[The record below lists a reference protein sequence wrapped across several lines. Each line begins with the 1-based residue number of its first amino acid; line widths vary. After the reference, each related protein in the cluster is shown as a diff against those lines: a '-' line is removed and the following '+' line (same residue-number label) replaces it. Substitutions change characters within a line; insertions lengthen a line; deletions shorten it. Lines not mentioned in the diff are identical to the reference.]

1 MLVTRKSRLHIRAQ
15 NIIFVALVL
24 GALGLIGYLSTR
36 YVWEADWTAGN
47 RNSLSVASR
56 GLLATL
62 TEPIHITTFARDNET
77 LRAPIRELV
86 SRYQRVTDNLTL
98 TFVNPDLE
106 PTRVREQGIT
116 VDGELVIEYAGRR
129 ENVRELSETAIS
141 NALQRLA
148 RGGERWAVFIT
159 GHGERAPEGQ
169 ANFDL
174 GVFGKTLRNKGF
186 NVQTLYLA
194 EQGALPRNTAFVVIA
209 GPQADYL
216 PAEIK
221 LLQDYLASGG
231 NLLWLREPGAGEHG
245 LHVLAQELGIR
256 FLPGMLVDS
265 TAQLFGISDPTMILV
280 ANYPPTPVTQ
290 DFAYATVFPQATA
303 IMTPGATTDTT
314 TTDTDGKQED
324 KSGWQT
330 EPFLRTL
337 PRAWQETGKLSGAV
351 RFDADTG
358 DKAGP
363 LTLGLLLTR
372 TAPDSTSAE
381 KAASKSSAGEQRV
394 VVIGDGDFLANAY
407 IGNSGNLDLGLN
419 IFNWLGHDDSYINI
433 PARTAPDTQLHLSD
447 TALAMLVILFLAIL
461 PLGLLAAGALIW
473 WRRRRL

>member
-1 MLVTRKSRLHIRAQ
+1 MLVTRKSRLHLRAQ
-15 NIIFVALVL
+15 NIFFVALVL

-56 GLLATL
+56 ELLATL
-62 TEPIHITTFARDNET
+62 SEPSHITAFARDNET
-77 LRAPIRELV
+77 LRTPIRELV
-86 SRYQRVTDNLTL
+86 SRYQRVANDLTL
-98 TFVNPDLE
+98 VFVNPDLE

-129 ENVRELSETAIS
+129 ENVRELSEAAIS
-141 NALQRLA
+141 NAIQRLA
-148 RGGERWAVFIT
+148 RGGERWAIFIT

-174 GVFGKTLRNKGF
+174 GVFGQALQNKGF
-186 NVQTLYLA
+186 NVQTLNLA
-194 EQGALPRNTAFVVIA
+194 EQGAIPRNTALLVIA

-221 LLQDYLASGG
+221 LLQNYLASGG
-231 NLLWLREPGAGEHG
+231 NLLWLREPGAGGHG
-245 LHVLAQELGIR
+245 LQVLAQEISIG

-280 ANYPPTPVTQ
+280 ANYPPTPITQ
-290 DFAYATVFPQATA
+290 NFAYATVFPQATA
-303 IMTPGATTDTT
+303 ITT
-314 TTDTDGKQED
+314 TTDTEDKKED

-330 EPFLRTL
+330 KPFLRTL
-337 PRAWQETGKLSGAV
+337 PRAWQETGELSGTIQFNA
-351 RFDADTG
+351 DADDT
-358 DKAGP
+358 AGP

-372 TAPDSTSAE
+372 STADTAGDGSDASQSA
-381 KAASKSSAGEQRV
+381 AGEQRV

-419 IFNWLGHDDSYINI
+419 IFNWLAHDDSYINI

-447 TALAMLVILFLAIL
+447 TALAALVILFLAIL
-461 PLGLLAAGALIW
+461 PLGLLAGGALIW